1 MPWPRSAAS
10 STSGGGRGRAGAS
23 PPRRPEAH
31 CEVVAD
37 IYPALAEEEAGATLG
52 AGNVAGLA
60 LAAHRV
66 QAPAGLRALEPLDA
80 GQRGWR
86 DATEQ
91 AICFDDGPALAG
103 ELAELQ
109 ARIGG
114 AWPFPAVGR
123 PYTNRTLRVT
133 RGAEPP
139 DKMAAPRPS
148 GLPTR
153 MERWPSC

>member
-1 MPWPRSAAS
+1 
-10 STSGGGRGRAGAS
+10 
-23 PPRRPEAH
+23 
-31 CEVVAD
+31 VVAD
-37 IYPALAEEEAGATLG
+37 IYPALAEEERGATLG
-52 AGNVAGLA
+52 AGKVAGLA

-114 AWPFPAVGR
+114 AWPFVAVAR
-123 PYTNRTLRVT
+123 PFTI
-133 RGAEPP
+133 G
-139 DKMAAPRPS
+139 PS
-148 GLPTR
+148 
-153 MERWPSC
+153 E